1 MNQSNNVVIGS
12 YYFKKVRTVQTS
24 TYILPVN
31 IQISEFFRVVKL
43 NIMDDFGFQALTD
56 FELVLA
62 GQQVPGIRHAEDVP
76 AIDINNLNGT
86 LYNIYGMNESFYVR
100 PLVNATHGN
109 TGQPLSLL
117 DPNTINEFIE

>member
-31 IQISEFFRVVKL
+31 IQIGEFFRVVKL

-62 GQQVPGIRHAEDVP
+62 GQQVPGIRTP
-76 AIDINNLNGT
+76 K
-86 LYNIYGMNESFYVR
+86 M
-100 PLVNATHGN
+100 
-109 TGQPLSLL
+109 SLQL
-117 DPNTINEFIE
+117 ILII